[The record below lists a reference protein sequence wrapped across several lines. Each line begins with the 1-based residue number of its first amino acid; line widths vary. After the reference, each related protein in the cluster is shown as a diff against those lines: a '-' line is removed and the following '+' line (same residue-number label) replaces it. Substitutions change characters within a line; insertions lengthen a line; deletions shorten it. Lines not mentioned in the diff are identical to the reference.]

1 MLLDR
6 LDAPDVVELTFDFD
20 FFPWKLPP
28 KNYFFVYKK
37 APYEGAEFSNLYDS
51 QLIFVLVS

>member
-20 FFPWKLPP
+20 FSM
-28 KNYFFVYKK
+28 
-37 APYEGAEFSNLYDS
+37 EITS
-51 QLIFVLVS
+51 